1 MDAELAAARDELSGL
16 REQLSVLENSTHLK
30 EKRFEDQKNV
40 YEEILRLRQTL
51 AKDYITTSVSMGFLD
66 EKTAQAKLNE
76 VASGGSHKGLP
87 KPLQDYFIACTR
99 EGEAQKK
106 FEELKSTYEEA
117 LEVLKHAKLDAE
129 RASERVAVLEQQLN
143 ASSNKARAT
152 ISTVLADSEVKVS
165 KALPSYA
172 VVRSHGKLHADPAIK
187 ELKFLMEQ
195 MILKQEQT
203 IALIRQEKDAAI
215 AAAQREKDNAIAALR
230 KERDAALSTLMN
242 AQLQVEDMKASS
254 NPYAKVAAGAGT
266 NSRSPSSKG
275 GSWSS
280 STHHGHGHGDDIL
293 YSVSYLAKS
302 AIESFSK
309 VEGPPPGVVRAL
321 HDFNLWPSLR
331 RDVADYVLRNSGP
344 AAYNSAGIFIG
355 KPIHPWLR
363 NRAAELGVTVDF
375 PIPASHPGHR
385 RQRSKVL
392 AASAGGNP
400 ADNDDDDDDG
410 NEPAQV
416 PPVAHF
422 DGSGIIH
429 AIATQFGR
437 SAWRNPAEPGSHGEA
452 QELVVSRSSDGLYS
466 EPPAALLGQHGAY
479 CFTASEPNQW
489 FCVDFGPKRLVWP
502 VAYTLRHGYSSSTHF
517 LRDWVLE
524 GSIDSENW
532 NVVANHVNDKHLNHT
547 GYAAHTW
554 NVGREC
560 PAAGFRFVG
569 YYQPP
574 HSYYVVHLCCRTYKL

>member
-1 MDAELAAARDELSGL
+1 MNAEIAAARDELSGL

-40 YEEILRLRQTL
+40 YEEILRQRQTL

-66 EKTAQAKLNE
+66 EKSAQAKLND

-87 KPLQDYFIACTR
+87 KPLQDYFIVCTR
-99 EGEAQKK
+99 EGEAQKQ

-117 LEVLKHAKLDAE
+117 LEVLKHTKLDVE
-129 RASERVAVLEQQLN
+129 RANQRVTVLEQQLN
-143 ASSNKARAT
+143 ASTNKARAT
-152 ISTVLADSEVKVS
+152 VSTVLADSEVKVS

-187 ELKFLMEQ
+187 ELKYLMEQ

-215 AAAQREKDNAIAALR
+215 AAAQREKDSAIAELR

-242 AQLQVEDMKASS
+242 AQLQVEGMKASS
-254 NPYAKVAAGAGT
+254 NPYAKVAAGT
-266 NSRSPSSKG
+266 SSSSSSKG

-280 STHHGHGHGDDIL
+280 NTHHGHGHGDDIL
-293 YSVSYLAKS
+293 YSVSYLTKS
-302 AIESFSK
+302 AIDSFVK
-309 VEGPPPGVVRAL
+309 AEGPPPGVVQAL

-363 NRAAELGVTVDF
+363 NRAAELGVTVSF

-392 AASAGGNP
+392 AVATNP
-400 ADNDDDDDDG
+400 MDNDDDDD
-410 NEPAQV
+410 EPAQV

-437 SAWRNPAEPGSHGEA
+437 SVWRNPAEPGSDGEA

-466 EPPAALLGQHGAY
+466 EPPAAVLGQHGAY

-517 LRDWVLE
+517 LRDWVFE
-524 GSIDSENW
+524 GSLDSENW
-532 NVVANHVNDKHLNHT
+532 TVVANHVNDKHLNHT

-560 PAAGFRFVG
+560 PAAGFRFVDH
-569 YYQPP
+569 QMPFLF
-574 HSYYVVHLCCRTYKL
+574 SKL